1 MSLAELRD
9 LFIVIFSIAGILAII
24 FISIITLL
32 VFRRVRNILEA
43 WSVTVGNIRDITSIF
58 SENIAK
64 PLGNIASVVQ
74 GISRFFEFISRPLK
88 RKEQEEE
95 RGGWRE

>member
-1 MSLAELRD
+1 MSLADLRD

-24 FISIITLL
+24 FLSIITLL
-32 VFRRVRNILEA
+32 VYRRVRNILEA
-43 WSVTVGNIRDITSIF
+43 WNVTVGNIRDITSIF
-58 SENIAK
+58 SENIAR

-88 RKEQEEE
+88 KKEQEEE

>member
-9 LFIVIFSIAGILAII
+9 LFIVIFSIAGIVAII
-24 FISIITLL
+24 LLSVVTLL
-32 VFRRVRNILEA
+32 VYRKVRNILDA
-43 WSVTVGNIRDITSIF
+43 WAVTVGNIRDITTVF

-74 GISRFFEFISRPLK
+74 GISRFFEFITKPLK
-88 RKEQEEE
+88 RREEEE
-95 RGGWRE
+95 RGAWRE